1 MTLRLGLNARR
12 APDLTLPAMH
22 ALLGMYADGRIQP
35 YMSARLP
42 LDEAPAALA
51 MVGGGKITGKVV
63 LQT

>member
-1 MTLRLGLNARR
+1 
-12 APDLTLPAMH
+12 MH